1 MTTYLTHATIFI
13 SLDQN
18 QPNHLSTNQDGA
30 WSAYGGV
37 GGGTLSSGGSSSS
50 STLSTYPSY
59 IGCNVTSSPST
70 TYNPPVLTYTDLNS
84 GSNANSN
91 GLHSS
96 LGLGQVGTNSSGKQA
111 NKLYQKTIAY
121 LVSFQR
127 KLNFSSS
134 RIVTQ
139 QFAKN

>member
-1 MTTYLTHATIFI
+1 MSMSMLCCLLITYLTCATISI

-30 WSAYGGV
+30 WSAYGV

-50 STLSTYPSY
+50 STISTYPSY

-84 GSNANSN
+84 GGNANSN

-96 LGLGQVGTNSSGKQA
+96 LALGQIGTNNAGKPL
-111 NKLYQKTIAY
+111 NKTTRGNNT
-121 LVSFQR
+121 S
-127 KLNFSSS
+127 
-134 RIVTQ
+134 
-139 QFAKN
+139 